1 MSWPPL
7 WVTGGPPVWCLLK
20 SNVVYSRCGRYTTS
34 PVRSL
39 WGWLP
44 FTSGMGM
51 SECALVQRALAAA
64 LVKLQGRIMAGPF
77 PKGKTSKGCNY
88 QKMGKHWIK
97 QNQQTFLNWSL
108 RVCVCVCEREQGRE
122 RNAWLGYQDLVSY
135 SYSPGF
141 QSCSSFYPSSIHRNL
156 N

>member
-51 SECALVQRALAAA
+51 SECALVQRVLAAA
-64 LVKLQGRIMAGPF
+64 LVKPQGRIMAGPF

-122 RNAWLGYQDLVSY
+122 KRLTRILG
-135 SYSPGF
+135 PGKLLIF
-141 QSCSSFYPSSIHRNL
+141 PRLSVMLFLLPLLHSSKS
-156 N
+156 